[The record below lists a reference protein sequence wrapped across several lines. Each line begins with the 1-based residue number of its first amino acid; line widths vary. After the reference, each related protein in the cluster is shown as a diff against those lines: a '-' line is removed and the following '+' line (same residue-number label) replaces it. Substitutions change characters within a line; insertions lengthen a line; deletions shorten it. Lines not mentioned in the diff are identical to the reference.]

1 MKLLKIF
8 LGLLLLST
16 IPMAIFA
23 EDEPCPS
30 YREDCMIEQQG
41 SKFDTAMYEFSKSM
55 TDVLFFDE
63 NSILRT
69 PVFENNSVASY
80 MNLLVIKILAVFFQA
95 WYLYIIYRAYSSG
108 GDIEKIEEFQ
118 DSLKRFLFALG
129 AIAISSILYLAFS
142 SFMSSLNA
150 SIAST
155 SGINEV
161 FAPNPLDPR
170 FDPDDAG
177 IISGILRLI
186 LVICMII
193 LSIPLMLFKMAQS
206 MLLPLFTL
214 FLFLHF
220 ANKKV
225 ASKFILD
232 LLIYAMLL
240 PGIFFLT
247 IMIFN
252 GLFSFM
258 TFGLK
263 TAIVFGILATC
274 VSGFIFVFMILK
286 LSFGAVVRSLIMH
299 VSGAVFQGISKGL
312 RKAYK
317 K

>member
-8 LGLLLLST
+8 LGLLLLSI
-16 IPMAIFA
+16 IPMATFA

-41 SKFDTAMYEFSKSM
+41 SKFDMAMYEFSKSM
-55 TDVLFFDE
+55 SDVIFFDE

-69 PVFENNSVASY
+69 PVFENNSVASFL
-80 MNLLVIKILAVFFQA
+80 NLLVIKILSVFFQI
-95 WYLYIIYRAYSSG
+95 WYLLIIWRFYGSK
-108 GDIEKIEEFQ
+108 GDIEKIEEAQ

-129 AIAISSILYLAFS
+129 AIAISSILYLTFS
-142 SFMSSLNA
+142 TFMSSLNA

-155 SGINEV
+155 GGISEV
-161 FAPNPLDPR
+161 FAPNPAYYN
-170 FDPDDAG
+170 PDDAG

-186 LVICMII
+186 LIFAMII
-193 LSIPLMLFKMAQS
+193 LSIPLMLFKMAES
-206 MLLPLFTL
+206 LLLPLFTL
-214 FLFLHF
+214 FLFLF
-220 ANKKV
+220 FSKREV

-247 IMIFN
+247 IMVFN

-274 VSGFIFVFMILK
+274 VSGFVFIFMILK